1 MGSLGTGMLRSLF
14 RIDRGKIIGARDFNE
29 VWEKILEFR
38 QMNRIELSPDFVGFQ
53 DDRGRMLLLGL
64 YDEDRWVLEVLQEDW
79 RTEFGKIDL
88 AKSFDVQETLLSD
101 EELKEI
107 LETFMTEGKLLIPPE
122 LRKPQ

>member
-1 MGSLGTGMLRSLF
+1 MLRSLF

-29 VWEKILEFR
+29 VWEKILEFK
-38 QMNRIELSPDFVGFQ
+38 QMNKTELSPDFLGFQ

-79 RTEFGKIDL
+79 GTEFDKIDL
-88 AKSFDVQETLLSD
+88 AKSFDVRESLLSD

-107 LETFMTEGKLLIPPE
+107 LETFVNEGKLLVQPE
-122 LRKPQ
+122 SRKPQ

>member
-1 MGSLGTGMLRSLF
+1 MLRSLF

-29 VWEKILEFR
+29 VWEKILEFK
-38 QMNRIELSPDFVGFQ
+38 QMNRIALSPDFVGFQ